1 MSSHPHNM
9 TRRTVSLIGAAIVLA
24 VVALVAALLVI
35 IGPAPPRTITM
46 ATGAAGSAQQV
57 FGEQYR
63 ALLAE
68 HGVELR
74 LVATEGS
81 VDNLQRLND
90 PASGVSVG
98 FAQAGLST
106 SAAAP
111 DLRSLGTVFY
121 EPVWVLHRGDL
132 PRRAADLFKDK
143 RVSIGPEGSGTRKL
157 ALELIAAL
165 GFDPAGIDFRDQR
178 DQDAAS
184 ALLGGDLDVAII
196 IAPWESRVVRRLLAT
211 EDINAV
217 PFPRADAH
225 VALRPFL
232 NKLVVP
238 EGVADLARNKP
249 LQDLQLVAP
258 KTSLVVR
265 KDLHP
270 ALQYLLLDA
279 AFRIHSTPGI
289 FQKAG
294 QFPSAEPMD
303 FPLSDE
309 ARQYYLTGP
318 PFLQR
323 YLPFW
328 LAILVGR
335 LLVILIPVI
344 GVIFPLIRL
353 LPVVYGWVVRR
364 RVFRLYGEL
373 KFLEAEMEARSA
385 GVDVKDLLDRLD
397 RLEDRANHLRVP
409 TAFAHFLYTLRVH
422 IGLVRGRLL
431 GVTHRNVNAQ

>member
-1 MSSHPHNM
+1 MPSHPQILAK
-9 TRRTVSLIGAAIVLA
+9 RTVALMAAGIVLA
-24 VVALVAALLVI
+24 VVAVVVVLLAI

-46 ATGAAGSAQQV
+46 LTGPEGSAQQA
-57 FGEQYR
+57 FGQQYR
-63 ALLAE
+63 TLLTA

-74 LVATEGS
+74 LVASEGS
-81 VDNLQRLND
+81 VDNLRRLND
-90 PASGVSVG
+90 PASGASVG
-98 FAQAGLST
+98 FVQAGLT
-106 SAAAP
+106 SAADSP
-111 DLRSLGTVFY
+111 DLLALGTMFY
-121 EPVWVLHRGDL
+121 EPVWVLYRGEL
-132 PRRAADLFKDK
+132 PRSAANLFKGK

-157 ALELIAAL
+157 SLDLIAAL
-165 GFDPAGIDFRDQR
+165 GIDAAGIDLRGPRDR
-178 DQDAAS
+178 DAAT
-184 ALLGGDLDVAII
+184 ALLDGELDAAII
-196 IAPWESRVVRRLLAT
+196 VAPWESTIVRELLAA
-211 EDINAV
+211 ERINAV

-249 LQDLQLVAP
+249 PQDLSLVAP

-279 AFRIHSTPGI
+279 AFRIHSTQGI

-303 FPLSDE
+303 LPLSDE

-385 GVDVKDLLDRLD
+385 GVEVKDLLDRLD

-431 GVTHRNVNAQ
+431 QRTRQG